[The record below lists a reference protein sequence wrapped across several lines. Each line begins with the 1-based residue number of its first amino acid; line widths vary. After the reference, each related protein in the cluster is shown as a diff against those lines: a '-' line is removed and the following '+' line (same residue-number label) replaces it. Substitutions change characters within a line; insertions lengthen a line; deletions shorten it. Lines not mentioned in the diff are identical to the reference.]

1 MSFKRLLAILFFSVA
16 TVAIAQAPMATIKGQ
31 VVDKEGIPYANATI
45 QVLGKKVAATA
56 NEKGFF
62 QLRIPAGEQLILIVK
77 HVDVNGEHLETIPM
91 LGPDE
96 IREIKILVKRGN
108 LLDPINFEGVK
119 DKKGN
124 SFLILEPV
132 KVQTPNVSGDISTY
146 IKTLPGVNSNNE
158 LSTQYSVRG
167 GNYDENLVYINGIE
181 IYRPFLNRSG
191 QSEGLSIINT
201 NMVENLAFSAGGFEA
216 YYGDKLSSVLDIK
229 YKEPDSFAIIAEGS
243 LLGGNLHVEG
253 ITPNYRLR
261 YLVSGRYRTNK
272 YILNSLD
279 VKGNYSPVFADIQ
292 SYLTYRFSMRS
303 SLSWLS
309 YYGSNRYLSVPESQ
323 TTKFGTVRDALQID
337 VFYEGQEIT
346 QYTTFLNTL
355 LYEYQ
360 PRDSF
365 KLSFSATAYSTFENE
380 RYDVLGQYFLSQLDN
395 EIGSETF
402 GDPKFTLGV
411 GSYLNHA
418 RNFLNA
424 SIVNAQHRG
433 EVINKKHQIG
443 WGAKVQVENIEDQLK
458 EWRYLDSAGYSV
470 PRGLSSTVTLAE
482 LVQSEIQLSSARA
495 SAYVEDRVQLHE
507 PTNAQLYAGIRG
519 NYWNYNGQFLVAPRL
534 NFSVEPNRA
543 HNKRVLNEG
552 LPDDLLKRNIRLKAS
567 FGFYQ
572 QPPFYRELRTKTG
585 ELVAGVKAQQS
596 IHAVIGADWNF
607 ELWNRERP
615 FKFSSEFYYK
625 YMWNLIPY
633 EIENVR
639 IRYLPEFT
647 AVGYAVGADF
657 HVNGEFIPN
666 IPSWFSF
673 SLMQT
678 REDIQGDVYQDTTGA
693 IVEKGWIARPTDQR
707 YSFNILFQDFLKN
720 NESYQVH
727 LNLAFAHGLPYGP
740 PGYPQW
746 RNFLR
751 VAPYRRVDMG
761 FSKVLF
767 DKSTSKSPS
776 KVLGYTD
783 RVSLSIEVFNLFGI
797 RNTVSFLWVKDIYNR
812 QFAVPSYLTSRRFN
826 LQLSVRL

>member
-1 MSFKRLLAILFFSVA
+1 MSIRRLLSFFLIGIVSSSF
-16 TVAIAQAPMATIKGQ
+16 AQTPTATIKGTIL
-31 VVDKEGIPYANATI
+31 DGEGIAYGNATV
-45 QVLGKKVAATA
+45 QVLGEKSGATA
-56 NEKGFF
+56 DAKGKFV
-62 QLRIPAGEQLILIVK
+62 IVVPAGQTLVLVVK
-77 HVDVNGEHLETIPM
+77 HVDISGEHYETIEM
-91 LGPDE
+91 LGPSEVRNIE
-96 IREIKILVKRGN
+96 IVVNRGN
-108 LLDPINFEGVK
+108 TLDPINFEGVK
-119 DKKGN
+119 EKKGN
-124 SFLILEPV
+124 SFLILEPA
-132 KVQTPNVSGDISTY
+132 KVQTPNVSGDISTF

-216 YYGDKLSSVLDIK
+216 YYGDKLSSVLEIK
-229 YKEPDSFAIIAEGS
+229 YKEPDSFAVIAEGS
-243 LLGGNLHVEG
+243 LLGANLHLEG

-261 YLVSGRYRTNK
+261 YLVSGRYRTNQ
-272 YILNSLD
+272 YLLNSLD
-279 VKGNYSPVFADIQ
+279 VQGNYSPVFADIQ
-292 SYLTYRFSMRS
+292 SYLTYRFSMKS
-303 SLSWLS
+303 QLSWLS

-337 VFYEGQEIT
+337 VFYQGQEIT
-346 QYTTFLNTL
+346 EYTTYLNTL
-355 LYEYQ
+355 LFEFQ
-360 PRDSF
+360 PRDSMN
-365 KLSFSATAYSTFENE
+365 LSLSATAYSTFENE
-380 RYDVLGQYFLSQLDN
+380 RFDILGQYFLSQLDN

-424 SIVNAQHRG
+424 SIVNVQHRG
-433 EVINKKHQIG
+433 DVVKNNHEIG
-443 WGAKVQVENIEDQLK
+443 WGAKVQVERIEDQLK

-470 PRGLSSTVTLAE
+470 PLGRDNTID
-482 LVQSEIQLSSARA
+482 LVEVVESDILLNSART
-495 SAYVEDRVQLHE
+495 SAYIEDRILLE
-507 PTNAQLYAGIRG
+507 EATNAQLYVGVRG
-519 NYWNYNGQFLVAPRL
+519 NYWNYNNQLLVAPRL
-534 NFSVEPNRA
+534 NFSIEPNRA

-585 ELVAGVKAQQS
+585 QLVPGVKAQES
-596 IHAVIGADWNF
+596 IHAVVGADWNF

-625 YMWNLIPY
+625 HMWNLIPY

-647 AVGYAVGADF
+647 AQGYAVGADF

-678 REDIQGDVYQDTTGA
+678 RENIDGDTYIDTTGA
-693 IVEKGWIARPTDQR
+693 LVEQGWIARPTDQR

-720 NESYQVH
+720 NETYQVH

-761 FSKVLF
+761 FSKVLY
-767 DKSTSKSPS
+767 DKSKSKSPS
-776 KVLGYTD
+776 KVLRYTD
-783 RVSLSIEVFNLFGI
+783 RVSLSLEAFNLFGI
-797 RNTVSFLWVKDIYNR
+797 RNTVSFLWVKDIFNR

>member
-1 MSFKRLLAILFFSVA
+1 MSIRRLLSFLLICVVTALQAQTPTATINGVVVDGEGKPYASA
-16 TVAIAQAPMATIKGQ
+16 TV
-31 VVDKEGIPYANATI
+31 
-45 QVLGKKVAATA
+45 QVLGKKTGATA
-56 NEKGFF
+56 DTRGNFT
-62 QLRIPAGEQLILIVK
+62 IVVPAGETLALVVK
-77 HVDVNGEHLETIPM
+77 HVDIGGEHLETIGTLAPS
-91 LGPDE
+91 E
-96 IREIKILVKRGN
+96 VREIEIVVNRGN
-108 LLDPINFEGVK
+108 TLDAINFEGVK
-119 DKKGN
+119 EKKGN
-124 SFLILEPV
+124 SFLILEPA
-132 KVQTPNVSGDISTY
+132 KVQTPNVSGDISTF

-216 YYGDKLSSVLDIK
+216 YYGDKLSSVLEIK
-229 YKEPDSFAIIAEGS
+229 YKEPDSFAVIAEGS
-243 LLGGNLHVEG
+243 LLGGNLHLEG

-261 YLVSGRYRTNK
+261 YLVSGRYRTNQ

-279 VKGNYSPVFADIQ
+279 VQGNYNPVFADIQ
-292 SYLTYRFSMRS
+292 SYLTYRFSQKTQ
-303 SLSWLS
+303 LSWLS
-309 YYGSNRYLSVPESQ
+309 YYGSNKYLSVPESQ

-346 QYTTFLNTL
+346 QYTTYLNTV
-355 LYEYQ
+355 LYEYE
-360 PRDSF
+360 PRDSIR
-365 KLSFSATAYSTFENE
+365 LSLSATAYSTFENE
-380 RYDVLGQYFLSQLDN
+380 RFDVLGQYFLSQLDN

-424 SIVNAQHRG
+424 SIFNAQHRG
-433 EVINKKHQIG
+433 EIIKKRHEIG
-443 WGAKVQVENIEDQLK
+443 WGAKVQVESIEDQLK

-470 PRGLSSTVTLAE
+470 PVRGGNTLELSEV
-482 LVQSEIQLSSARA
+482 VQSEILLNSART
-495 SAYVEDRVQLHE
+495 SAYVEDRILIRE
-507 PTNAQLYAGIRG
+507 PSNAQLYVGVRG
-519 NYWNYNGQFLVAPRL
+519 NYWNYNNQLLVAPRL

-585 ELVAGVKAQQS
+585 ELVEGVKAQES
-596 IHAVIGADWNF
+596 IHAVVGADWNF

-615 FKFSSEFYYK
+615 FKFSGELYYK
-625 YMWNLIPY
+625 HMWNLIPY

-647 AVGYAVGADF
+647 AEGYAVGADF

-678 REDIQGDVYQDTTGA
+678 REDIDGDTYQDSTGA
-693 IVEKGWIARPTDQR
+693 IVENGWIARPTDQR

-720 NESYQVH
+720 NETYQVH

-767 DKSTSKSPS
+767 DKSSSKTPS
-776 KVLGYTD
+776 RILRHTD
-783 RVSLSIEVFNLFGI
+783 RVSLSLEVFNLFGI